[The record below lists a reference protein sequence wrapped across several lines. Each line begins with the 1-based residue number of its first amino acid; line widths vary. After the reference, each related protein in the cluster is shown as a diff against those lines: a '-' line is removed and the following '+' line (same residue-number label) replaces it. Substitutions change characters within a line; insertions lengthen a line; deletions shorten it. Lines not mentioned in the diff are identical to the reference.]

1 MLKTY
6 TAEQAA
12 DALHVH
18 VNRIFEWA
26 TRGELRG
33 VKLGR
38 AWVFKEQDLEAF
50 LDRKLRERE
59 MGKAA

>member
-1 MLKTY
+1 LLKTY
-6 TAEQAA
+6 SAAEAA
-12 DALHVH
+12 DVLHVH

-26 TRGELRG
+26 ARGELAG

-38 AWVFKEQDLEAF
+38 AWLFREQDIEAF
-50 LDRKLRERE
+50 IDRKLRERQ